1 MDNTEQ
7 VLAPSY
13 SPMSAALETT
23 GTKFVNLFDRD
34 ARKMATKVLD
44 YYDGQQSPYLEEI
57 LKKIRRNAMES
68 GMTARSRNIVR
79 MIADK
84 SGMLFSGKPP
94 VLEVAVDNSRDQ
106 DVTDDAQTA
115 TALEYFESADWIE
128 FFTNFDIVVRLLKT
142 ALVMVYWVAETNTI
156 KFITLDQHNSAVHYD
171 QNTGEIDTLIYSTG
185 QTVDDQGNV
194 LDNYRIWSETLIQDI
209 IVDAQGEERI
219 VHVEDNPYGE
229 IPVAVFHDT
238 NIPRENF
245 WNSIPNDLVEI
256 NEIYNI
262 HLSDSE
268 YAAAWNKHQTAITN
282 ATIKAD
288 DSSPDFVEKQL
299 YLNPLTRRVQAGGP
313 AAIGGP
319 GRIIELETVGGVA
332 PYFEYK
338 GPNANLL
345 PMDDMVKNWVIDFAQ
360 DWSVNASMA
369 GNGSA
374 DSGFKLVVMEMP
386 NLELRKK
393 RQRMME
399 AGFERLFEIVK
410 LVVNKWN
417 PGTFTDSA
425 ELEVSFGNP
434 ELPID
439 EKLNEEVWSR
449 KIAEGRASRVDYFM
463 EVKGMTQSEA
473 IAKVQEIMA
482 YNAVQLPPQRVVQLA
497 PPVPTVPTK
506 PTALESGP
514 DAQVTPAA
522 QDPNLKKTALQINS
536 LINTDAGV

>member
-1 MDNTEQ
+1 MDNTTTVQ
-7 VLAPSY
+7 APLY
-13 SPMSAALETT
+13 SATSSEMAS
-23 GTKFVNLFDRD
+23 GTKFVSLFDQD
-34 ARKMATKVLD
+34 ARHLASKVLD
-44 YYDGQQSPYLEEI
+44 YYDGNQSIYLEEI
-57 LKKIRRNAMES
+57 LKKIRRNAMEL
-68 GMTARSRNIVR
+68 GMSARHRNIVK

-84 SGMLFSGKPP
+84 SGMLFNGKPP
-94 VLEVAVDNSRDQ
+94 VLEVEIDDSRDK
-106 DVTDDAQTA
+106 DVTDDVQTA
-115 TALEYFESADWIE
+115 TCLEYFESADWIE
-128 FFTNFDIVVRLLKT
+128 FFTNFDVVVRLLKT
-142 ALVMVYWVAETNTI
+142 ALVLVYWVQETNCI

-171 QNTGEIDTLIYSTG
+171 ENSGEIDTLIYSTG
-185 QTVDDQGNV
+185 QTMDDNGNV
-194 LDNYRIWSETLIQDI
+194 LDNYRIWTETLIQDI
-209 IVDAQGEERI
+209 IVDHQGEERI
-219 VHVEDNPYGE
+219 ISVEDNPYGE

-245 WNSIPNDLVEI
+245 WNVIPKDLIEI

-338 GPNANLL
+338 GPNSNLL

-393 RQRMME
+393 RQKMFE
-399 AGFERLFEIVK
+399 AGFERLFDVVK
-410 LVVNKWN
+410 TVVNTWA
-417 PGTFTDSA
+417 PGSFSDEA
-425 ELEVSFGNP
+425 ELDVSFGQP

-449 KIAEGRASRVDYFM
+449 KINEGRASRVDYFM
-463 EVKGMTQSEA
+463 EVKGMTKDEA
-473 IAKVQEIMA
+473 EEKVREIMA
-482 YNAVQLPPQRVVQLA
+482 YNSSQLPPPRTVTMA
-497 PPVPTVPTK
+497 PALKLPEPGNMVE
-506 PTALESGP
+506 PTAE
-514 DAQVTPAA
+514 DPAV
-522 QDPNLKKTALQINS
+522 KKANQQIAG
-536 LINTDAGV
+536 LINTNAGV

>member
-1 MDNTEQ
+1 MDNTTTVQ
-7 VLAPSY
+7 APLY
-13 SPMSAALETT
+13 SATSSEMAS
-23 GTKFVNLFDRD
+23 GTKFVSLFDQD
-34 ARKMATKVLD
+34 AKNLAQKVLD
-44 YYDGQQSPYLEEI
+44 YYDGNQSAYLEEI

-68 GMTARSRNIVR
+68 GMSARHRNIVK

-84 SGMLFSGKPP
+84 SGMLFNGKPP
-94 VLEVAVDNSRDQ
+94 VLQVESDNSRDV
-106 DVTDDAQTA
+106 DVADDAETA
-115 TALEYFESADWIE
+115 TCLEYFESADWIE

-142 ALVMVYWVAETNTI
+142 ALVMVYWVADTQTLKFTI
-156 KFITLDQHNSAVHYD
+156 LDQHNSAVKFD
-171 QNTGEIDTLIYSTG
+171 QQTNEIDTLIYGTG
-185 QTVDDQGNV
+185 QTIDDNGNV
-194 LDNYRIWSETLIQDI
+194 LENYRIWTETLIQDI
-209 IVDAQGEERI
+209 IVDHQGEERI
-219 VHVEDNPYGE
+219 ISVEDNPYGM

-238 NIPRENF
+238 NLPRENF
-245 WNSIPNDLVEI
+245 WNVIPKDLIEI

-338 GPNANLL
+338 GPNSNLL

-393 RQRMME
+393 RQKMFE
-399 AGFERLFEIVK
+399 SGFERLYEVVRD
-410 LVVNKWN
+410 VVNTWQ
-417 PGTFTDSA
+417 PGTFTENS
-425 ELEVSFGNP
+425 ELEVSFGQP

-449 KIAEGRASRVDYFM
+449 KILEGRASRVDYFM
-463 EVKGMTQSEA
+463 EVKGMTKTEA
-473 IAKVQEIMA
+473 EDKVSEIMA
-482 YNAVQLPPQRVVQLA
+482 YNSTQMPPPRTINMTPVKQLPEPGM
-497 PPVPTVPTK
+497 TVEPSAEDAATK
-506 PTALESGP
+506 KA
-514 DAQVTPAA
+514 DQ
-522 QDPNLKKTALQINS
+522 QIKG
-536 LINTDAGV
+536 LINTNAGV